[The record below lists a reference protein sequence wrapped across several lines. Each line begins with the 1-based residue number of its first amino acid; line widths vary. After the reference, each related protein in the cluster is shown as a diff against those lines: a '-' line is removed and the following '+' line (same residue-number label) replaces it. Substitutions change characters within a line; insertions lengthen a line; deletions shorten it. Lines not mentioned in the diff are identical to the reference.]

1 MMTLPHKII
10 NTINYVA
17 NENETI
23 VVDIILGCIN
33 QNENKD
39 TEVFIN
45 ESLNLVIS
53 KRSFI
58 FN

>member
-17 NENETI
+17 KENEII

-33 QNENKD
+33 QKENKD